1 MLGLQGRH
9 LRSFAPSHG
18 EFEHSGRGPDLD
30 GFHEIQNHVNDGLIA
45 DRRIDHGVIDGAVW
59 PFDFEIFLDEI
70 GTLAVDAIHEL
81 LGFRLALAS
90 RQEAP
95 DFVFSRSVKKHT
107 QGVWTAPQKKLRPPS
122 DDDRVSSFSGV
133 LNDAFCNLQNT
144 FAVNDVELV
153 RVEAAFITSAQKG
166 FEEPVV
172 ERIGAFLS
180 NLDDGF
186 GAIRE
191 PGNLLGQQLIPKLP
205 AQLRRKQLSDFAS
218 AASILPFNCDD
229 FDHAGP
235 NASYSLHA
243 MLITYHS
250 TSPTL
255 PPLSRRHRDHS
266 SSKQSS
272 GRT

>member
-9 LRSFAPSHG
+9 LRSCAPRHG
-18 EFEHSGRGPDLD
+18 EFEHSGRDSGID
-30 GFHEIQNHVNDGLIA
+30 GFHEVQNHVNDGLIA
-45 DRRIDHGVIDGAVW
+45 DRRIDHGVVEGAVW

-235 NASYSLHA
+235 YVNYSLTIFHY
-243 MLITYHS
+243 ISFHF
-250 TSPTL
+250 PNP
-255 PPLSRRHRDHS
+255 PPLFRRHRDHS
-266 SSKQSS
+266 SSKQKSD
-272 GRT
+272 RT